1 MAFKTF
7 DRDAAARET
16 GVSPSQLDALRE
28 ADLVRPAVETDDGQ
42 RLFDE
47 ANLQEIRTLRGL
59 LELGYGLNDVRKIL
73 RKVGVPTAPEVR
85 PHTKGRLLT
94 VGELATRA
102 GLNPRTIKYWE
113 EIEILT
119 PIAYSEGGFRLYT
132 DEYVLFCHLIRD
144 LQLFGYSLKE
154 IKDTADLFRA
164 YYALATEAAR
174 SLERIGTQA
183 TMASLDTMLTHIDAL
198 RQRMAVLR
206 EGIQHWEG
214 FTAKYGKRIT
224 KLRGD
229 VARHLKAAPAPKKNR
244 AASPAPREEPA

>member
-1 MAFKTF
+1 MAFKTY

-16 GVSPSQLDALRE
+16 GVEASQLDTLRE

-47 ANLQEIRTLRGL
+47 GNLQEIRTLKGL
-59 LELGYGLNDVRKIL
+59 LDLGYGLDDVRKIL
-73 RKVGVPTAPEVR
+73 HKVGVPAVSEVR
-85 PHTKGRLLT
+85 PRAKGRLLT

-119 PIAYSEGGFRLYT
+119 PVAYSEGGFRLYT
-132 DEYVLFCHLIRD
+132 DEYVLFCQLIRD

-164 YYALATEAAR
+164 YYALATEAGR
-174 SLERIGTQA
+174 SLEGVGTPE
-183 TMASLDTMLTHIDAL
+183 TLASLDTMLSHIDAL

-206 EGIQHWEG
+206 EGIQRWEG
-214 FTAKYGKRIT
+214 FTAKYGKRIS
-224 KLRGD
+224 KLRAD
-229 VARHLKAAPAPKKNR
+229 VAKRLKAGRAPDKSLVGP
-244 AASPAPREEPA
+244 PAPREEPA